1 LISRIATGQIMPR
14 MSIAAKLYLTFSL
27 LAGLVSLGC
36 ILAIEKSH
44 EFADLNHEFESAY
57 QASRYLDQ
65 VDGLIYAVVMESR
78 GIYMSPD
85 VASARRFGD
94 SLLKFND
101 DIDAIVRKWSAVVRE
116 DDARQFAIFAGR
128 IEQFRDFRRE
138 LVRRGT
144 EIDPA
149 AGREWGDNEA
159 NRAVRSA
166 LNEDI
171 DGLAKVYEARS
182 NQLFVRMKQ
191 VETASIWILTGLTV
205 AAVWVALAGVAIIR
219 RAVARPLSEITEVTG
234 RVAAGNADVDI
245 PHLGREDEIGALARS
260 IGVFKDAMRR
270 NHELGQSMLAET
282 EARARLERE
291 EAEARRAIEA
301 EQARYVSERA
311 AFTDRSI
318 EAFRTAAEKVL
329 DSFKTETMALS
340 QTAETLQGIAG
351 QVRTQAKTATA
362 TSDRTSA
369 NVKSVAGAAEELAGS
384 IEEIARQVAQ
394 ATKVVQNAGSNTKAS
409 AAQIEQLAATAQRI
423 GAVVGIIQAI
433 AEQTNL
439 LALNAT
445 IEAAR
450 AGEAG
455 KGFAVVAQEVKAL
468 AGQTAKATEEIAQQ
482 ITAIQ
487 SSTRDAV
494 GSVRLIGDSMK
505 QIDNVTTAIAGAID
519 EQEATT
525 REMNHS
531 LHLAAGGT
539 QTLAEHIA
547 AMADRT
553 DETNRSAEEVLDAST
568 HIQAQATRL
577 TEEFERF
584 FTELR
589 QGPGERRRAA
599 DAAFAGRER
608 RGSA

>member
-1 LISRIATGQIMPR
+1 MPR
-14 MSIAAKLYLTFSL
+14 MSIATKLYLTFSI
-27 LAGLVSLGC
+27 LAGLVSLGSF
-36 ILAIEKSH
+36 LAMDKSH
-44 EFADLNHEFESAY
+44 EFASLNDEFESAY
-57 QASRYLDQ
+57 KASRYVDQ
-65 VDGLIYAVVMESR
+65 VNGLIYAVVMESR
-78 GIYMSPD
+78 GVYMSPD
-85 VASARRFGD
+85 TAAAKRFGD
-94 SLLKFND
+94 NLLAYND
-101 DIDAIVRKWSAVVRE
+101 EIDAVVKKWSAVVRG
-116 DDARQFAIFAGR
+116 DDAQQFAAFRMR
-128 IEQFRDFRRE
+128 IEQFGEFRRE
-138 LVRRGT
+138 LVRRGA

-159 NRAVRSA
+159 NRSVRSA
-166 LNEDI
+166 LNTDI
-171 DGLAKVYEARS
+171 EGLAAIYEARS
-182 NQLFVRMKQ
+182 NALFVRMKQ
-191 VETASIWILTGLTV
+191 VETANNWILMFLAI
-205 AAVWVALAGVAIIR
+205 AAVWVALAGIAIIR
-219 RAVARPLSEITEVTG
+219 RAVALPLSGITAVTG
-234 RVAAGNADVDI
+234 LVAAGNAEVHI
-245 PHLGREDEIGALARS
+245 PYQRRQDEIGALARS

-282 EARARLERE
+282 EARAQLERE
-291 EAEARRAIEA
+291 EAEARRASEA
-301 EQARYVSERA
+301 DLARGVRERA
-311 AFTDRSI
+311 EHTDRSI
-318 EAFRTAAEKVL
+318 AAFRSAAEKIL
-329 DSFKTETMALS
+329 DGFSTETMALS

-351 QVRTQAKTATA
+351 QVRNQAKTATA
-362 TSDRTSA
+362 TSDQTSA
-369 NVKSVAGAAEELAGS
+369 NVKSVSGAAEELAGS

-409 AAQIEQLAATAQRI
+409 AAQIEQLAVTAQRI
-423 GAVVGIIQAI
+423 GAVVGMIQAI

-450 AGEAG
+450 AGAAG

-494 GSVRLIGDSMK
+494 GSVRLIGDSMQ

-525 REMNHS
+525 REMNHN

-547 AMADRT
+547 AMAGRT

-568 HIQAQATRL
+568 HIQTQAPRL

-584 FTELR
+584 FRELR
-589 QGPGERRRAA
+589 KDQADRADDPA
-599 DAAFAGRER
+599 HTDASNAAMR
-608 RGSA
+608 